1 MQRRDERLST
11 PWRRAQAKVDAADDE
26 LYAASCAERFARV
39 EEDIA
44 RFDLYSATEDDLRE
58 QVMRLTTENR
68 RLRAENERLR
78 EGRSHICTYD
88 SDSE

>member
-1 MQRRDERLST
+1 MSGEATSDPVEREEAEVAQR
-11 PWRRAQAKVDAADDE
+11 AV
-26 LYAASCAERFARV
+26 ARV
-39 EEDIA
+39 EPA
-44 RFDLYSATEDDLRE
+44 RVPRVEEPHILVADDLRE
-58 QVMRLTTENR
+58 QVMRLTSENR